1 MPNQLPKNQNQNSFN
16 NEKHLN
22 LLDNLPS
29 LESGQDQRIT
39 NFIFFVSVF
48 LSIGVSFTTYL
59 NLTNNSEFNIDEK
72 TQQNI
77 DLIKSRETYIYEL
90 NSEVEYLKRFKE
102 ASQSIKVR
110 QSVFYNEVSS
120 LLSFIGNPS
129 LELIQ
134 FNQVDNQYSF
144 KIIFFYSNQNI
155 EEKIKEFQSKNPKLK
170 SIKLETIE
178 RIDEN
183 KEIKYTFVGEI
194 DGR

>member
-29 LESGQDQRIT
+29 IESGQDQRIT
-39 NFIFFVSVF
+39 NFIFFISVF

-59 NLTNNSEFNIDEK
+59 NLTSNSQFKIDEK

-102 ASQSIKVR
+102 ANQSIKVK
-110 QSVFYNEVSS
+110 QSVFYSEVSS
-120 LLSFIGNPS
+120 LLSFIGNPN

-144 KIIFFYSNQNI
+144 KIIFFYSSQNI

>member
-29 LESGQDQRIT
+29 IESGQDERIT
-39 NFIFFVSVF
+39 NFIFFISVF

-59 NLTNNSEFNIDEK
+59 NLTNNSQFKIDEK

-102 ASQSIKVR
+102 ANQSIKVK
-110 QSVFYNEVSS
+110 QSVFYSEVSS
-120 LLSFIGNPS
+120 LLSFIGNPN